1 MFALL
6 LLITNSQAFASN
18 IHYEDLS
25 ILFPL
30 NIVEMPNQSSQS
42 IYKKLISMN
51 QKGGKGKLVSKK
63 LMKELPNTN
72 NEFRFEN
79 LKVVGV
85 RLDPC
90 FQEDTQSACQ
100 YQVRLI
106 AQHIS
111 LFNGEMKLHFGA
123 NHFFYDIS
131 KNLILKLL
139 NNVLHLKL
147 PYNLFLL
154 QLQLACILYLE
165 CLQQQIL
172 LVNLSL

>member
-147 PYNLFLL
+147 PNSLYQQLL
-154 QLQLACILYLE
+154 PLSGILYLE
-165 CLQQQIL
+165 HHQRQLHQ
-172 LVNLSL
+172 VN